1 MQVFKTFMKVTKKKL
16 HISMIYIVIFVAICV
31 AMTLTSSSTNEF
43 TDSKLDISI
52 TDLDN
57 SEASKALA
65 DYIARSNKFIDLGEG
80 KDKALDALYYRRA
93 DIILTINEGYSDKLV
108 KGETEGLF
116 SDYRIPGSYSAEL
129 FDSQLNQY
137 ISMVTACTAGG
148 SSLEEA
154 CEKAAELSA
163 AEIEV
168 ETVSFG
174 KNINADY
181 NDDIAAFFQ
190 YLSYILIV
198 TLIAGLCPTLL
209 IMMSRD
215 IRNRTNCSCIT
226 VTSQMSQIVLGTVIF
241 VLGLY
246 LLLMGVAAVLFGDM
260 LFNEKG
266 LLAML
271 NGFVFLIFSMMLTL
285 LIAVIAPSSNVIN
298 MIANVISLGMSFLC
312 GVFVPQ
318 SLLSGVVL
326 NIGKFLPAYWYV
338 RANNM
343 LAGSNGEIFSS
354 KEFMLCIGIE
364 LAFSVV
370 LFCVTLIAAKTKQS
384 SKSIS

>member
-31 AMTLTSSSTNEF
+31 AMTMTSSSTNEF

-65 DYIARSNKFIDLGEG
+65 DYIARSNKIVDLGEG

-93 DIILTINEGYSDKLV
+93 DIILTINEGYSEKLV

-285 LIAVIAPSSNVIN
+285 LIAVIAPSSNVIS

>member
-65 DYIARSNKFIDLGEG
+65 DYIARSNKIVDLGEG

-93 DIILTINEGYSDKLV
+93 DIILTINEGYSEKLV

-181 NDDIAAFFQ
+181 DDDIAAFFQ

-285 LIAVIAPSSNVIN
+285 LIAVIAPSSNVIS

>member
-16 HISMIYIVIFVAICV
+16 HISMIYIIIFVSICV

-57 SEASKALA
+57 SEASRALA
-65 DYIARSNKFIDLGEG
+65 DYIARSNKIVKLGEG

-93 DIILTINEGYSDKLV
+93 DIILTINEGYSEKLE
-108 KGETEGLF
+108 KGDTEGLF

-154 CEKAAELSA
+154 CEKAAELSTT
-163 AEIEV
+163 EIEV

-181 NDDIAAFFQ
+181 DDDIAAFFQ

-241 VLGLY
+241 VVGLY
-246 LLLMGVAAVLFGDM
+246 LLLMGVAAVLFRDM

-285 LIAVIAPSSNVIN
+285 LIAVIAPSTNVIN
-298 MIANVISLGMSFLC
+298 MIAIVISLGMSFLC

>member
-16 HISMIYIVIFVAICV
+16 HISMIYIVVFVAICV
-31 AMTLTSSSTNEF
+31 AMTLTSSSTNEY

-57 SEASKALA
+57 SEASRALA
-65 DYIARSNKFIDLGEG
+65 DYIARSNKIVKLGEG

-93 DIILTINEGYSDKLV
+93 DIILTINEGYSEKLE
-108 KGETEGLF
+108 KGDTEGLF

-154 CEKAAELSA
+154 WEKAAELSA
-163 AEIEV
+163 TEIEV

-181 NDDIAAFFQ
+181 DDDIAAFFQ

-241 VLGLY
+241 VVGLY
-246 LLLMGVAAVLFGDM
+246 LLLMGVAAVLFRDM

-285 LIAVIAPSSNVIN
+285 LIAVIAPSTNVIN

>member
-65 DYIARSNKFIDLGEG
+65 DYIARSNKIVDLGEG

-93 DIILTINEGYSDKLV
+93 DIILTINEGYSEKLV

-181 NDDIAAFFQ
+181 DDDIAAFFQ

>member
-16 HISMIYIVIFVAICV
+16 HISMIYIVVFVAICV
-31 AMTLTSSSTNEF
+31 AMTLTSSSTNEY

-65 DYIARSNKFIDLGEG
+65 DYIARSNKIVKLGEG

-93 DIILTINEGYSDKLV
+93 DIILTINEGYSEKLE
-108 KGETEGLF
+108 KGDTEGLF

-163 AEIEV
+163 TEIEV

-181 NDDIAAFFQ
+181 DDDIAAFFQ

-241 VLGLY
+241 VVGLY
-246 LLLMGVAAVLFGDM
+246 LLLMGVAAVLFRDM

-285 LIAVIAPSSNVIN
+285 LIAVIAPSTNVIN

-343 LAGSNGEIFSS
+343 LAGSNGEVFSS

>member
-65 DYIARSNKFIDLGEG
+65 DYIARSNKIVDLGEG

-93 DIILTINEGYSDKLV
+93 DIILTINEGYSEKLV

-181 NDDIAAFFQ
+181 DDDISAFFQ

-285 LIAVIAPSSNVIN
+285 LIAVIAPSSNVIS

>member
-65 DYIARSNKFIDLGEG
+65 DYIARSNKIVDLGEG

-93 DIILTINEGYSDKLV
+93 DIILTINEGYSEKLV

-285 LIAVIAPSSNVIN
+285 LIAVIAPSSNVIS
-298 MIANVISLGMSFLC
+298 MIANVISLGLSFLC

-364 LAFSVV
+364 L
-370 LFCVTLIAAKTKQS
+370 
-384 SKSIS
+384 

>member
-16 HISMIYIVIFVAICV
+16 HISMIYIVVFVAICV
-31 AMTLTSSSTNEF
+31 AMTLTSSSTNEY

-57 SEASKALA
+57 SEASRALA
-65 DYIARSNKFIDLGEG
+65 DYIARSNKIVKLGEG

-93 DIILTINEGYSDKLV
+93 DIILTINEGYSEKLE
-108 KGETEGLF
+108 KGDTEGLF

-163 AEIEV
+163 TEIEV

-181 NDDIAAFFQ
+181 DDDIAAFFQ

-241 VLGLY
+241 VVGLY
-246 LLLMGVAAVLFGDM
+246 LLLMGVAAVLFRDM

-285 LIAVIAPSSNVIN
+285 LIAVIAPSTNVIN

-354 KEFMLCIGIE
+354 NEFMLCIGIE

>member
-1 MQVFKTFMKVTKKKL
+1 MQVFKTFMKVTKKRL
-16 HISMIYIVIFVAICV
+16 HISMIYIIIFVVICV
-31 AMTLTSSSTNEF
+31 AMTLSSSSTNEF
-43 TDSKLDISI
+43 KDSKLDISI

-57 SEASKALA
+57 SEASSALA
-65 DYIARSNKFIDLGEG
+65 DYISRSNKIVKLGEG

-93 DIILTINEGYSDKLV
+93 DIILTINEGYSEKLE
-108 KGETEGLF
+108 KGDTEGLF

-137 ISMVTACTAGG
+137 IGMVTACTAGG

-154 CEKAAELSA
+154 CEKAAELSDT
-163 AEIEV
+163 EIEV

-209 IMMSRD
+209 LMMSRD

-246 LLLMGVAAVLFGDM
+246 LLLMGVAAVLFKDM

-271 NGFVFLIFSMMLTL
+271 NGFVFLIFGMMLTL
-285 LIAVIAPSSNVIN
+285 LIAVIAPSANVIN
-298 MIANVISLGMSFLC
+298 MIANVVSLGMSFLC

-343 LAGSNGEIFSS
+343 LAGANGEIFSS
-354 KEFMLCIGIE
+354 KEFMMCIGIE
-364 LAFSVV
+364 LAFSAA

-384 SKSIS
+384 SKSIN

>member
-16 HISMIYIVIFVAICV
+16 HISMIYIIIFVSICV

-57 SEASKALA
+57 SEASRALA
-65 DYIARSNKFIDLGEG
+65 DYIARSNKIVKLGEG

-93 DIILTINEGYSDKLV
+93 DIILTINEGYSEKLE
-108 KGETEGLF
+108 KGDTEGLF

-163 AEIEV
+163 TEIEV

-181 NDDIAAFFQ
+181 DDDIAAFFQ

-241 VLGLY
+241 VVGLY
-246 LLLMGVAAVLFGDM
+246 LLLMGVAAVLFRDM

-285 LIAVIAPSSNVIN
+285 LIAVIAPSTNVIN

>member
-65 DYIARSNKFIDLGEG
+65 DYISRSNKIVDLGEG

>member
-16 HISMIYIVIFVAICV
+16 HISMIYIVVFVAICV
-31 AMTLTSSSTNEF
+31 AMTLTSSSTNEY

-57 SEASKALA
+57 SEASRALA
-65 DYIARSNKFIDLGEG
+65 DYIARSNKIVKLGEG

-93 DIILTINEGYSDKLV
+93 DIILTINEGYSEKLE
-108 KGETEGLF
+108 KGDTEGLF

-163 AEIEV
+163 TEIEV

-181 NDDIAAFFQ
+181 DDDIAAFFQ

-241 VLGLY
+241 VVGLY

-285 LIAVIAPSSNVIN
+285 LIAVIAPSTNVIN

>member
-16 HISMIYIVIFVAICV
+16 HISMIYIVVFVAICV
-31 AMTLTSSSTNEF
+31 AMTLTSSSTNEY

-65 DYIARSNKFIDLGEG
+65 DYIARSNKIVKLGEG

-93 DIILTINEGYSDKLV
+93 DIILTINEGYSEKLE
-108 KGETEGLF
+108 KGDTEGLF

-163 AEIEV
+163 TEIEV

-181 NDDIAAFFQ
+181 DDDIAAFFQ

-241 VLGLY
+241 VVGLY
-246 LLLMGVAAVLFGDM
+246 LLLMGVAAVLFRDM

-285 LIAVIAPSSNVIN
+285 LIAVIAPSTNVIN

>member
-65 DYIARSNKFIDLGEG
+65 DYIARSNKIVDLGEG

-93 DIILTINEGYSDKLV
+93 DIILTINEGYSEKLV

-181 NDDIAAFFQ
+181 DDDIAAFFQ

-198 TLIAGLCPTLL
+198 TLISGLCPTLL